1 MRRGI
6 AMRFLSAS
14 ASASATRPARSRR
27 RTSGMAAAPAGL
39 LRSRCSP
46 AQTVSSLSWMRSD
59 GAPPKTMAPSRPL
72 PIGSASFQDAAGCR
86 YQSVSGDAAE
96 ADTAANRTSVQY
108 NRVICSTILRGGA
121 RPGWGG
127 PGRPRRLWVRLPFL
141 YCLHPG
147 FVGRGTVHAGDG
159 DVVQA
164 QVHAELAP
172 VMHVVVQYEAAN
184 DHRLRHGEKH
194 LAALEQR
201 PRLHEAVVVRAR
213 QGRPPGRDGLVEFLQ
228 QFLVRSRCW

>member
-1 MRRGI
+1 MRRGM
-6 AMRFLSAS
+6 AMMALSAS
-14 ASASATRPARSRR
+14 ASASATRPAISRR

-39 LRSRCSP
+39 LRSRSSP

-96 ADTAANRTSVQY
+96 ADAAANRTSVQY

-121 RPGWGG
+121 SGA
-127 PGRPRRLWVRLPFL
+127 GRGAHAVCGSACLLASLL
-141 YCLHPG
+141 YCLDPG
-147 FVGRGTVHAGDG
+147 FVGRGAVHAGDG

-184 DHRLRHGEKH
+184 DRRLRHGEKH

-213 QGRPPGRDGLVEFLQ
+213 QGRPP
-228 QFLVRSRCW
+228 